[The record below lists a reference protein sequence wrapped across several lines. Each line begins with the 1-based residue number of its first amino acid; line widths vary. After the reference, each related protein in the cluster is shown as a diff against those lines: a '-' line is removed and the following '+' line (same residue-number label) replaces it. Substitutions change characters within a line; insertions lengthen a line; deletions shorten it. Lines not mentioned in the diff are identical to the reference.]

1 MLVHACILNTWEAET
16 GGGLLQA
23 SMAYCD
29 RSYLKSF

>member
-16 GGGLLQA
+16 GGLLQA